1 MEARGVNMQDVRN
14 VLGVKSVRWK
24 IEKRVLERIG
34 HVARMGNERLTKAM
48 VFGWYE
54 RLEGTRKVKG
64 RKRKTVLYLKRM
76 MKEAGWDWTDVE
88 RLASDRKGWKR
99 MVKARMDVLYVWEK
113 QMGHQYEWG
122 ENEERVEREVRAETI
137 LECMYDGCG
146 KVCNSKAALTVHQK
160 RVHRVA
166 EERVRF
172 PCVGCE
178 RVLETEVA
186 RENHERKCMG
196 DRLTEEG
203 RIVCGRCEWVFSRTD
218 ISEHRRRC
226 VGMEGREEEE
236 EDANNNDMQGEE
248 EAEEDNWVEGD
259 ETEEEWWFEGFE
271 AVEEVEEGA
280 RELETIVEEEED
292 WFEGFEVEEE
302 PGRGTQEGGEGGGFF
317 F

>member
-1 MEARGVNMQDVRN
+1 M
-14 VLGVKSVRWK
+14 
-24 IEKRVLERIG
+24 
-34 HVARMGNERLTKAM
+34 
-48 VFGWYE
+48 
-54 RLEGTRKVKG
+54 
-64 RKRKTVLYLKRM
+64 
-76 MKEAGWDWTDVE
+76 
-88 RLASDRKGWKR
+88 
-99 MVKARMDVLYVWEK
+99 
-113 QMGHQYEWG
+113 
-122 ENEERVEREVRAETI
+122 EREVRAETI

-146 KVCNSKAALTVHQK
+146 KVCKSKAALTVHQK

-236 EDANNNDMQGEE
+236 DANNNDMQVEE

-271 AVEEVEEGA
+271 TVEEAEEGT

-302 PGRGTQEGGEGGGFF
+302 PRRGTQEEEGGELFF
-317 F
+317 